1 MIYYNDL
8 SVCIGD
14 DKPGMR
20 DLYENIVTQYA
31 ARWKE
36 LGSELGLKDYK
47 IDNIQQNNARHPRH
61 VEECCKAVLLQWLKE
76 IPSPSWGK
84 LDDAI
89 VKISKLSR
97 DETITTNSSN
107 NISQVL

>member
-1 MIYYNDL
+1 MMI
-8 SVCIGD
+8 CIGN

-36 LGSELGLKDYK
+36 LGLELGLKDYM

-61 VEECCKAVLLQWLKE
+61 VEECCKAMLQQWLKQ

-97 DETITTNSSN
+97 GEAVITDSPGAIAT
-107 NISQVL
+107 